1 MNKKI
6 VDIEKSIE
14 LLEANKRDIIKA
26 ADDKAKAEKAEAAK
40 RSRAEIDD
48 MVAMYNQQDTEQT
61 QRLAR
66 IFYLIKQRHGYRRV
80 NFSNDDQWSNC
91 WGNSDRLDKMPT
103 RQIIEVI
110 PGE

>member
-1 MNKKI
+1 MNKKVNEI
-6 VDIEKSIE
+6 DKSIK
-14 LLEANKRDIIKA
+14 LLEENKASIIKA
-26 ADDKAKAEKAEAAK
+26 EDDRIKAEKAEAARK
-40 RSRAEIDD
+40 SRAEIDD

-91 WGNSDRLDKMPT
+91 WGNPDRLDKMPT
-103 RQIIEVI
+103 RQITEVI